1 MAQESETIKSL
12 RDSAQSRQEIEPEPI
27 PQSEPL
33 TAEEVS
39 DWVDGIGD
47 PEPPAA
53 ESEPATLFDNAP
65 PATDAATTDGRK
77 KGGKK

>member
-47 PEPPAA
+47 PEPPADSA
-53 ESEPATLFDNAP
+53 PATLFDNAP